1 VTIFSRQAIS
11 NGATLKLKE
20 IQMNKLSSALLTFCL
35 MATGSLALAETPKAM
50 DSMEKNSMS
59 KDNTGQYP
67 MKKDAMDQGS
77 MKKDTM
83 EKGAMTKK
91 KHAKKMRK
99 PEQDGKMER
108 GGGMTM
114 ERTK

>member
-1 VTIFSRQAIS
+1 VVTIFSRQAIS

-35 MATGSLALAETPKAM
+35 MATGSLM